1 MDWKEETC
9 VIVLDGSLPLGVLA
23 NAAAILGIT
32 LGKKLPE
39 AVGEDVA
46 DGSGRVHPGIIA
58 FPVPVLRGTQE
69 SLQEMRE
76 RLYQPEFQDL
86 FTADFSELAQGC
98 KTYEEYVETMGQAP
112 GSGLRYLG
120 VAVCGRRK
128 KVKHL
133 TGRMPL
139 LR

>member
-69 SLQEMRE
+69 SLQELRE

-86 FTADFSELAQGC
+86 FTADFSELALTLPPVKWTQY
-98 KTYEEYVETMGQAP
+98 T
-112 GSGLRYLG
+112 S
-120 VAVCGRRK
+120 VCS
-128 KVKHL
+128 V
-133 TGRMPL
+133 P
-139 LR
+139 